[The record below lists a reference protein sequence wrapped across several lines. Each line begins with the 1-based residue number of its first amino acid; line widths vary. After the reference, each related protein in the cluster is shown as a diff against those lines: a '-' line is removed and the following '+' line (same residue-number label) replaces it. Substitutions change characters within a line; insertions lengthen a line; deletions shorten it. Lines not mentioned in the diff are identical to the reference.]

1 MRGEAQPHPAGE
13 GRHQELAALAGRQH
27 GVVSIKQ
34 LRQLGYSTSAVGRA
48 AASGR
53 LHSIDRSVYAVGH
66 TRLSLHGQCFA
77 AVFACGPGAV
87 LSHHSAAWLHGLA
100 RWSPEPFHV
109 TGPVARRPRL
119 PVRVHRARRLVG
131 EDREL
136 VEGIPV
142 SAVPRTLLDL
152 AAAVKFEQL
161 EKIVERA
168 EELGLFNLRPVE
180 ALLARTVGHHGHGR
194 LHRAISLYKPSSFT
208 RSGLE
213 KRWLELVVEAG
224 LPQPRTNFVEHG
236 FELDCYWPE
245 YRFAVELDV
254 FETHGTRAAFERDR
268 KRQEDLLLVGIAMT
282 RVTGPRLEREPGEVV
297 RRVARLLEQRRS
309 ASARGPYRVS
319 STPSGVSLSRAR
331 PCAGA
336 PRQG

>member
-1 MRGEAQPHPAGE
+1 MEAEAQPHPSGD
-13 GRHQELAALAGRQH
+13 RLRRVELPALAHRQH
-27 GVVSIKQ
+27 GVISVGQ
-34 LRQLGYSTSAVGRA
+34 LYALGYSKSAIEKAVKN
-48 AASGR
+48 GR
-53 LHSIDRSVYAVGH
+53 LLSIDRGVYAVGH

-100 RWSPEPFHV
+100 RWKPAPFHV

-119 PVRVHRARRLVG
+119 PVRIHRARRLMG
-131 EDREL
+131 EDRRL

-161 EKIVERA
+161 ERLVERA
-168 EELGLFNLRPVE
+168 EEEGVFDLRQVE
-180 ALLARTVGHHGHGR
+180 DLLARTVGHHGHGR
-194 LHRAISLYKPSSFT
+194 LRRAIALYQPSSFT
-208 RSGLE
+208 RSELE
-213 KRWLELVVEAG
+213 KRWLELVLEAG
-224 LPQPRTNFVEHG
+224 LPQPHMNFVEHG

-268 KRQEDLLLVGIAMT
+268 KRQEDLLLLGITMT
-282 RVTGPRLEREPGEVV
+282 RVTGPRLEREPEQVIA
-297 RRVARLLEQRRS
+297 RIARLL
-309 ASARGPYRVS
+309 SARAPYRVS
-319 STPSGVSLSRAR
+319 SR
-331 PCAGA
+331 P
-336 PRQG
+336 